1 MSRSRGEMS
10 PAMRLGL
17 FGAGVAAVFG
27 LAVAAGPLLVSPD
40 RVAAWAE
47 QGGSHGSPHGEAHAT
62 PEAESMPHEVPG
74 LSIEADGYRLADLHA
89 PVETGGAGSLHFR
102 ILDSDGDAVTAF
114 DETHERPLHLI
125 AVRSDGAQFRHVH
138 PELEDDGHWSIPWEW
153 EAAGTYRLFADFRPT
168 GHDETLTLTTT
179 ANVNGLVAPT
189 DAPVPGS
196 RVVEAGPFTVE
207 LTGDLA
213 AGAEAELEFTVRR
226 DGRPVTTIEPYLG
239 AAGHLVMLRA
249 GDLGYLHAHPLDE
262 AENAGASDLGPDI
275 RFAATPPTA
284 GDYLLYVDFKVDG
297 QVHTAAFAADAALA
311 AAGAGGHADGA
322 EHAEGH

>member
-10 PAMRLGL
+10 PALRLGL

-27 LAVAAGPLLVSPD
+27 VAIAAGPLIVPPD

-47 QGGSHGSPHGEAHAT
+47 QSEDRATSHGGAHEAPEGE
-62 PEAESMPHEVPG
+62 PVSHEVPG

-89 PVETGGAGSLHFR
+89 PAEAGSAESLHFR
-102 ILDSDGDAVTAF
+102 ILDAEGDALTSF

-125 AVRSDGAQFRHVH
+125 VVRSDGAQFRHVH

-179 ANVNGLVAPT
+179 ANVNGLVTAT
-189 DAPVPGS
+189 DAPAPGS
-196 RVVEAGPFTVE
+196 RVAEAGPFTVE

-213 AGAEAELEFTVRR
+213 AGAEAELEFTVQR

-262 AENAGASDLGPDI
+262 AESAGASELGPDI

-297 QVHTAAFAADAALA
+297 QAHTAAFAVDAALA
-311 AAGAGGHADGA
+311 AAEAGAHADGG
-322 EHAEGH
+322 EHADGH